1 MRAFRSLVGSTWV
14 RSGKDMGPRSGWVG
28 PQVGRV
34 PGEGR
39 AQKTV
44 SSWVQRPDGV
54 GEEALRVDRPGR
66 RGARGGGPREG
77 RDDRARGSR
86 GSRQRGHWSRG
97 AWWGAE
103 RADGPKLR
111 RAPREPRR
119 VWDPG
124 MRAGGA
130 VPAET
135 ARPRSWSRQRRA
147 AAAPVTAAAAAPRA
161 APPRDPRT
169 RRGRGRCWT
178 RPRRSAA
185 QARPS
190 ARVQRLPWRPEK
202 RWAANDPGSSGL
214 VG

>member
-1 MRAFRSLVGSTWV
+1 MRAFQSLVGSTRV
-14 RSGKDMGPRSGWVG
+14 RSGKEMGPRSGWVG

-39 AQKTV
+39 AQKTG

-54 GEEALRVDRPGR
+54 GEEALRVDRPGG
-66 RGARGGGPREG
+66 RGAGGRGPREG
-77 RDDRARGSR
+77 RDDRARGS
-86 GSRQRGHWSRG
+86 GQRGHWSPG

-103 RADGPKLR
+103 RAAGPKRR

-135 ARPRSWSRQRRA
+135 ACIHGWKSHR
-147 AAAPVTAAAAAPRA
+147 
-161 APPRDPRT
+161 
-169 RRGRGRCWT
+169 
-178 RPRRSAA
+178 
-185 QARPS
+185 
-190 ARVQRLPWRPEK
+190 
-202 RWAANDPGSSGL
+202 
-214 VG
+214 